1 MQIYDKVI
9 LRFMCSLE
17 NWSRWKARE
26 RGVVMVTS
34 SGERDFCSFASVWRK
49 VKIRTLANFYH
60 DLNVFNS
67 FLKSIC
73 YVNVWKK
80 NMLLFSLTE

>member
-9 LRFMCSLE
+9 LRFMYSLE

-60 DLNVFNS
+60 DLNVLN
-67 FLKSIC
+67 SIC
-73 YVNVWKK
+73 YVNVWGKK
-80 NMLLFSLTE
+80 YATFFFNWV